1 MAGEEAWPATQYPAF
16 HPVSLLFLVFVVLI
30 TQENINKILFF
41 QAKKRTLNNLL
52 HIKLRGLKWFLS
64 RRKF

>member
-30 TQENINKILFF
+30 TQENINKILFL
-41 QAKKRTLNNLL
+41 QAKKENS
-52 HIKLRGLKWFLS
+52 KLRIK
-64 RRKF
+64 